1 MQPESTFDDLPSSI
15 LKRVKEL
22 CQKGVEE
29 REKNDIEEAIYSWER
44 AIQLL
49 PEPRE
54 EWKISCWLFTNTG
67 EMYFQQKDYEA
78 SDEFF
83 RWAISSPGGS
93 VDSHIN
99 MRLGQSCFKLGQME
113 EALEFLLSAISI
125 DPSVLDNEPNEY
137 REFLSRQEP
146 VTE

>member
-1 MQPESTFDDLPSSI
+1 MQPDSAFDDLPSDI

-22 CQKGVEE
+22 CKQGVEY
-29 REKNDIEEAIYSWER
+29 REKNDLEEAIYSWER

-49 PEPRE
+49 PDPRE

-67 EMYFQQKDYEA
+67 EMYFQQEDYEA

-93 VDSHIN
+93 VDAHIN
-99 MRLGQSCFKLGQME
+99 LRLGQSCFKLGQME
-113 EALEFLLSAISI
+113 EALEFLFSAIAISPGI
-125 DPSVLDNEPNEY
+125 LDNEPAEY
-137 REFLSRQEP
+137 QGFLSHQGP
-146 VTE
+146 IAG